1 MVLVV
6 LACRFH
12 SVLLQVAADE
22 KVVAN
27 CDKDQTKLKDL
38 VAFLE
43 VMSTVRASALEGL
56 VRAISILSE
65 QQQEGHTRLSNRMS
79 AMVAKVTER
88 MTEHVRKITGVYNG
102 QINSHLDELEK
113 LAGQPALT
121 SLREKWI
128 AIDKADKDVDRR
140 SWQGLGRRM
149 SRCSCEVLLRQVQDH
164 EKGAG
169 E

>member
-56 VRAISILSE
+56 VRAISVLTE
-65 QQQEGHTRLSNRMS
+65 QQDGCTRLSYRMS
-79 AMVAKVTER
+79 AMVAKVTAR
-88 MTEHVRKITGVYNG
+88 MTELVRKITGVYNG